1 MAKFRLF
8 GRRTDE
14 ISERESAHRQLAR
27 TIAAE
32 GMVLLKNDGVLPLKN
47 KKIALFG
54 AGARMTVKG
63 GTGSGNMQE
72 RYSVNIENGLKN
84 EGYAIAS
91 TRWLDRFDASFAAEK
106 EAWRLGIEE
115 RIKHYK
121 PWQVQKMFDE
131 VIHVTPLRFPI
142 GDEIEP
148 EDLPEDTDTAVYVI
162 ARQAGES
169 TDRRL
174 EKGDYYLFDVEEKNL
189 RTLAETYDQVLLVIN
204 CGGILDLSILDA
216 VPGIGGVLYFVQGGE
231 EGGNAFAD
239 LVSGKVTP
247 SGKLTD
253 TWAKDYYDY
262 PCAGEFGSLGD
273 VLQQDYK
280 EGIYVGYRW
289 FDANGIEPRWPFG
302 YGLSYAAFDI
312 RAEKTELSGTMVS
325 VSVHVRNA
333 SREYSGREVV
343 QLYIAK
349 PDGKLRKE
357 KKSLVAFQKTSL
369 LAPGGQEA
377 LTLRFDLR
385 DCASY
390 DGESACKLLE
400 AGEYGIYLGS
410 DSRKNSLCAV
420 LTLDKAVITEKLT
433 NILPLPKAFDIFVP
447 SASHVDY
454 SQDVSRLTVDTAA
467 FITKEAVY
475 SAPAPVIKTK
485 QTGEYIKTL
494 SDQELVELCVGP
506 GYSGL
511 GYNVTPTA
519 VGRTSI
525 SLLKKGIPN
534 VNFSDGPAGLNL
546 CPKNAY
552 TKSGI
557 PNYVDSLPPDWQW
570 GWLRKVEPFLLAK
583 PGKGLRVY
591 QYMTCFPA
599 VTLQAQ
605 TWNPALIEEAG
616 QAIGTEMVETGVTL
630 WLAPG
635 MNIHRNPLCG
645 RNFEYYSED
654 PLVSGIMA
662 AAVTK
667 GVQSHKGLGVTIKHF
682 CCNNQEEK
690 RETVSENVPERA
702 LREIYLRGFEIAVRE
717 AKPWAVMTSYNLVN
731 GVHTFASRDLCT
743 KVLRNEWGYDGLVMT
758 DWTASEK
765 NSGEHTSCILA
776 GNDLIM
782 PGHPNAKKELCSAL
796 KSGKLKRTDLEIAA
810 ANVLNVIFSSNVWK
824 IQ

>member
-1 MAKFRLF
+1 MASFRLF
-8 GRRTDE
+8 GRQTDE
-14 ISERESAHRQLAR
+14 VSERELNHRQLAR
-27 TIAAE
+27 TVAAE

-72 RYSVNIENGLKN
+72 RYSVNIEDGLKN
-84 EGYAIAS
+84 AGFTITS
-91 TRWLDRFDASFAAEK
+91 TRWLDRFDSSFAAEK

-121 PWQVQKMFDE
+121 PWEVQRMFDE
-131 VIHVTPLRFPI
+131 VIHVTPLRFPT
-142 GDEIEP
+142 GDEIQP
-148 EDLPEDTDTAVYVI
+148 EDLPEDTDTAIYVV

-174 EKGDYYLFDVEEKNL
+174 EKGDYYLSDVEETNI
-189 RTLAETYDQVLLVIN
+189 RTLAEHYEKVLLVIN
-204 CGGILDLSILDA
+204 CGGILDLSILDTVPNIGAA
-216 VPGIGGVLYFVQGGE
+216 VHFVQGGE

-239 LVSGKVTP
+239 VVSGKVTP

-253 TWAKDYYDY
+253 TWGKDYYDY
-262 PCAGEFGSLGD
+262 PCADEFGILGD
-273 VLQQDYK
+273 VLNQDYK
-280 EGIYVGYRW
+280 EGIFVGYRW
-289 FDANGIEPRWPFG
+289 FDVNNIAPRWPFG
-302 YGLSYAAFDI
+302 FGLSYADFEIA
-312 RAEKTELSGTMVS
+312 AQKTQIAGTTVTVTAS
-325 VSVHVRNA
+325 VRNV
-333 SREYSGREVV
+333 SSIYSGKEVV

-349 PDGKLRKE
+349 PNGKLCKERKA
-357 KKSLVAFQKTSL
+357 LAAFHKTSL
-369 LAPGGQEA
+369 LAPGEQEVC
-377 LTLRFDLR
+377 TLRFDLR
-385 DCASY
+385 DQVSY
-390 DGESACKLLE
+390 DEETACKLLE

-410 DSRKNSLCAV
+410 DSRKNDLCAV
-420 LTLDKAVITEKLT
+420 LTLDRTVITEKLS
-433 NILPLPKAFDIFVP
+433 NILPVPHPIEVFAPDATACAYPSDVTWLTIEADAFGLKETVYKAP
-447 SASHVDY
+447 
-454 SQDVSRLTVDTAA
+454 
-467 FITKEAVY
+467 E
-475 SAPAPVIKTK
+475 PVIKTQ
-485 QTGEYIKTL
+485 QTGAYIKSL
-494 SDQELVELCVGP
+494 SDKELIDLCVGP

-557 PNYVDSLPPDWQW
+557 PNYVDEVPADWQW
-570 GWLRKVEPFLLAK
+570 GWIRKIEPFVLAK
-583 PGKGLRVY
+583 PGKGLRAY

-605 TWNPALIEEAG
+605 TWNPKLIEEVGKAVG
-616 QAIGTEMVETGVTL
+616 VEMIETGVTL

-667 GVQSHKGLGVTIKHF
+667 GVQSHPCLGVTIKHF
-682 CCNNQEEK
+682 CCNNQEDK
-690 RETVSENVPERA
+690 RETVSENVPERT
-702 LREIYLRGFEIAVRE
+702 LREIYLRGFEIAVRK
-717 AKPWAVMTSYNLVN
+717 ARPWAVMTSYNLVN
-731 GVHTFASRDLCT
+731 GVHTFASYDLCV
-743 KVLRNEWGYDGLVMT
+743 KALRNEWGFDGLVMT

-765 NSGEHTSCILA
+765 NPGEHIDCIKA

-782 PGHPNAKKELCSAL
+782 PGHSMAKKDLQEAL
-796 KSGKLKRTDLEIAA
+796 KSGKLKRADLEITA

-824 IQ
+824 I

>member
-47 KKIALFG
+47 KRIALFG

-72 RYSVNIENGLKN
+72 RYSVNIEDGLKN
-84 EGYAIAS
+84 AGFTIAS

-121 PWQVQKMFDE
+121 PWQVQRMFDE

-148 EDLPEDTDTAVYVI
+148 KDLPEDTDTAVYVI

-174 EKGDYYLFDVEEKNL
+174 EKGDYYLSDIEEKNL
-189 RTLAETYDQVLLVIN
+189 RTLAEKYDQVLLVIN
-204 CGGILDLSILDA
+204 CGGILDLSILDT

-253 TWAKDYYDY
+253 TWARDYYDY
-262 PCAGEFGSLGD
+262 PCAKEFGSLGD

-312 RAEKTELSGTMVS
+312 RAVKTELSGTMVS

-369 LAPGGQEA
+369 LVPGGQEA

-390 DGESACKLLE
+390 DEKSACKLLE

-420 LTLDKAVITEKLT
+420 LTLDKTVITEKLA
-433 NILPLPKAFDIFVP
+433 NILPLPRAFDIFVP
-447 SASHVDY
+447 DASHANY
-454 SQDVSRLTVDTAA
+454 SQDVPRLTIDGTAFA
-467 FITKEAVY
+467 AKEAAY
-475 SAPAPVIKTK
+475 PTPEPVIKTK
-485 QTGEYIKTL
+485 QTGKYIKTL

-616 QAIGTEMVETGVTL
+616 RAIGTEMAETGVTL

-654 PLVSGIMA
+654 PLVSGVMA

-682 CCNNQEEK
+682 CCNNQEDK

-702 LREIYLRGFEIAVRE
+702 LREIYLRGFEIAARE
-717 AKPWAVMTSYNLVN
+717 AKPWALMTSYNLVN

-765 NSGEHTSCILA
+765 NPGEHTSCILA

-782 PGHPNAKKELCSAL
+782 PGHPNAKKELRSAL

-810 ANVLNVIFSSNVWK
+810 ANILNVIFSSNVWK